1 VIKKIQ
7 KHELRLGMYIHS
19 LDCPWMSHSF
29 IRSRFML
36 RKDSDLQEILDS
48 DISAVHIDTLKGL
61 DTQADSTRELAGLAF
76 PAAGPAREPTSHLE
90 ELASAREIKRE
101 AITLIHA
108 LLMDARMGRQVR
120 VEHLEP
126 LVTRITDSILRN
138 PWTLVS
144 LCRIR
149 EADTAT
155 FMHSVSVC
163 ALLIMFGHHL
173 DLDRATLQEAG
184 IGGMLHDIGKMRVPD
199 HILNKPGELTE
210 AESAVM
216 REHVRLGVETLS
228 QTPGVPDLAL
238 RVAAEHHE
246 RCDGSGY
253 PRQLR
258 GEEISLWGR
267 MATIVDVYD
276 AMTSTRIYS
285 PGLEPAVALQILYR
299 QCPASFDEELMEH
312 FIQALGI
319 YPVGSLVRLE
329 SNRLAVVM
337 QQNQGGLLHPIVRVV
352 YDIAAGRALEP
363 FDLDLSR
370 PERGADRVLSS
381 EEPSAWNLDPGVFL
395 TME

>member
-1 VIKKIQ
+1 VIKLVK
-7 KHELRLGMYIHS
+7 KDELRLGMYIHS
-19 LDCPWMSHSF
+19 LEAPWMSHSF

-48 DISAVHIDTLKGL
+48 EVSAVHIDTLKGL
-61 DTQADSTRELAGLAF
+61 DTLADSTLEVAGLAF
-76 PAAGPAREPTSHLE
+76 PAAAPSRSPTSYLE
-90 ELASAREIKRE
+90 ELANARRIKHE
-101 AITLIHA
+101 ASTIIHS

-126 LVTRITDSILRN
+126 VVTRITDSILRN

-163 ALLIMFGHHL
+163 ALLVMFGHHL

-210 AESAVM
+210 AEAEIM
-216 REHVRLGVETLS
+216 RGHVRLGVETLG
-228 QTPGVPDLAL
+228 QTPGVPGLAM

-276 AMTSTRIYS
+276 AMTSNRIYS
-285 PGLEPAVALQILYR
+285 PGLEPSTALQILYR

-329 SNRLAVVM
+329 SDRLAVVM
-337 QQNQGGLLHPIVRVV
+337 QQNQGGLLRPIVRVV
-352 YDIAAGRALEP
+352 YDIASGQELKP
-363 FDLDLSR
+363 FDLDLSHS
-370 PERGADRVLSS
+370 EAVLGP
-381 EEPSAWNLDPGVFL
+381 EEPSAWHLDPAKFL
-395 TME
+395 TLE

>member
-1 VIKKIQ
+1 MIKQVQ
-7 KHELRLGMYIHS
+7 KHELRLGMFIHS
-19 LDCPWMSHSF
+19 LDAPWMSHSF
-29 IRSRFML
+29 IRNRFML

-48 DISAVHIDTLKGL
+48 DISAVYIDTLKGL
-61 DTQADSTRELAGLAF
+61 DTLADSTRQLAGLAF
-76 PAAGPAREPTSHLE
+76 PAARPSQSPTSYLE
-90 ELASAREIKRE
+90 ELASAKRIQHE
-101 AITLIHA
+101 ASTIIHS

-126 LVTRITDSILRN
+126 VVTRITDSILRN

-163 ALLIMFGHHL
+163 ALLVMFGHHL

-184 IGGMLHDIGKMRVPD
+184 VGGMLHDIGKMRVPD

-210 AESAVM
+210 AEAEIM
-216 REHVRLGVETLS
+216 RDHVRLGVETLS
-228 QTPGVPDLAL
+228 QTPGVPDLAM

-253 PRQLR
+253 PRRLR

-276 AMTSTRIYS
+276 AMTSNRVYS
-285 PGLEPAVALQILYR
+285 LGMEPSVALQILYR

-329 SNRLAVVM
+329 SDRLAVVM
-337 QQNQGGLLHPIVRVV
+337 QQNQGGLLRPIVRVV
-352 YDIAAGRALEP
+352 YDIARGQALKP
-363 FDLDLSR
+363 FDLDLSGS
-370 PERGADRVLSS
+370 EGVLSP
-381 EEPSAWNLDPGVFL
+381 EEPAAWNLDPAKYL
-395 TME
+395 TLE